1 MQMRRRGTVLWI
13 SAAVVLLAAR
23 PATADEVLVEMNM
36 IDASGIGAEVGTITL
51 RDSDN
56 GLLIDLDLTDAIP
69 AGPHGTHIHE
79 NPSCAPALRDGTPV
93 AGLAAG
99 GHYDPG
105 NTGKHLGPSG
115 DGHLGDLPVVY
126 VESDGGKPLPTTH
139 TLVAPRLTVADV
151 RGRSLVIHSGGD
163 NYRDEPKPLGGGGS
177 RIACGL
183 IPG

>member
-1 MQMRRRGTVLWI
+1 MRRLTNVL
-13 SAAVVLLAAR
+13 SLAAGAVLIAAH
-23 PATADEVLVEMNM
+23 PAAADEVVVEMNM
-36 IDASGIGAEVGTITL
+36 IDATGVGASVGAITL

-79 NPSCAPALRDGTPV
+79 NPNCGPALRDGNPV

-126 VESDGGKPLPTTH
+126 VEAQGGKSLPTTH

-151 RGRSLVIHSGGD
+151 RGRSLVIHAGGD
-163 NYRDEPKPLGGGGS
+163 NYRDEPKPLGGGGA